1 MAAVNPQLALLSMKG
16 QTLQRA
22 RAELAR
28 CKAEIEKCTEV
39 VEKAMESDEAIAA
52 EILSSVQAEVDRLRQ
67 QEEELV
73 QDIAERAAALRAAQ
87 VSALSSA
94 GAAGRQPPPHS
105 PSTAGAE
112 VAGDGVVS
120 PVAAGGGANTHPP
133 VGAAPV
139 IGGVPVGALAQV
151 AVASRFDPS

>member
-1 MAAVNPQLALLSMKG
+1 MVAAARRTRQLCQQMAAVNPQLALFQMKG

-39 VEKAMESDEAIAA
+39 VEKAMVSDAAIAA

-73 QDIAERAAALRAAQ
+73 QDIAERA
-87 VSALSSA
+87 
-94 GAAGRQPPPHS
+94 
-105 PSTAGAE
+105 TI
-112 VAGDGVVS
+112 D
-120 PVAAGGGANTHPP
+120 
-133 VGAAPV
+133 
-139 IGGVPVGALAQV
+139 
-151 AVASRFDPS
+151 